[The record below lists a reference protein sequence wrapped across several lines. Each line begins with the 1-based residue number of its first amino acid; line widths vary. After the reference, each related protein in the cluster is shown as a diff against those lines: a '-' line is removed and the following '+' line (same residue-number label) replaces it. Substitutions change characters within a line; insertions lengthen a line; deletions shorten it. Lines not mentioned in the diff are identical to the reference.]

1 MAGEYNLALVIA
13 AALSALAAV
22 LHVGTI
28 IAGPTWYRLFGA
40 GERFIRAA
48 EAGRTFPA
56 VVTAAIALVLLSWA
70 AFALSGAGVI
80 APLPLLLPALCAI
93 TLVYL
98 LRGIA
103 GPFVLANTG
112 RSQCFIVVSS
122 LVCLGFGVV
131 HLVGLVQVWG
141 RLG

>member
-1 MAGEYNLALVIA
+1 M
-13 AALSALAAV
+13 
-22 LHVGTI
+22 
-28 IAGPTWYRLFGA
+28 
-40 GERFIRAA
+40 
-48 EAGRTFPA
+48 
-56 VVTAAIALVLLSWA
+56 
-70 AFALSGAGVI
+70 
-80 APLPLLLPALCAI
+80 LLPALCAI

-112 RSQCFIVVSS
+112 RSQRFIVVSS

>member
-1 MAGEYNLALVIA
+1 MPADYNVALTVA

-28 IAGPTWYRLFGA
+28 IAGPAWYRLFGA

-48 EAGRTFPA
+48 EAGRRFPA
-56 VVTAAIALVLLSWA
+56 LVTAAIALVLLGWA
-70 AFALSGAGVI
+70 AYALSGAGVI
-80 APLPLLLPALCAI
+80 GPLPLLLPALCAI

-103 GPFVLANTG
+103 GPWVLANTG
-112 RSQCFIVVSS
+112 RSQRFIVVSS
-122 LVCLGFGVV
+122 LVCLGFGLV
-131 HLVGLVQVWG
+131 HLVGVIQVWG

>member
-28 IAGPTWYRLFGA
+28 IAGPSWYRLFGA

-56 VVTAAIALVLLSWA
+56 VVTAAM
-70 AFALSGAGVI
+70 FR
-80 APLPLLLPALCAI
+80 
-93 TLVYL
+93 T
-98 LRGIA
+98 
-103 GPFVLANTG
+103 
-112 RSQCFIVVSS
+112 
-122 LVCLGFGVV
+122 
-131 HLVGLVQVWG
+131 
-141 RLG
+141 